1 MTNEE
6 RAVVIPLEVDLEF
19 ADRIERELLRDHPPY
34 TGTKDH
40 NPTTEENAA
49 LIIRRLARRL
59 REQGERIEGY
69 VELRTFRIAEEAKSE
84 ARMRHVTFFTFKAL
98 KSNEIERPA
107 TLIIH
112 PQEGESDE

>member
-6 RAVVIPLEVDLEF
+6 LAVVIPLEVDLEF

-49 LIIRRLARRL
+49 YIIRRLARRL
-59 REQGERIEGY
+59 REQGEPLEMYLCEASAVVLKPQTYRFVVDPDCESCK
-69 VELRTFRIAEEAKSE
+69 EAEIDA
-84 ARMRHVTFFTFKAL
+84 
-98 KSNEIERPA
+98 
-107 TLIIH
+107 LIIH
-112 PQEGESDE
+112 PQEPKP

>member
-59 REQGERIEGY
+59 REQGERIEGEVLWPLAMQPVVFLPGALDPKEY
-69 VELRTFRIAEEAKSE
+69 SE
-84 ARMRHVTFFTFKAL
+84 IRKVILF
-98 KSNEIERPA
+98 
-107 TLIIH
+107 IIH
-112 PQEGESDE
+112 PQEPAK